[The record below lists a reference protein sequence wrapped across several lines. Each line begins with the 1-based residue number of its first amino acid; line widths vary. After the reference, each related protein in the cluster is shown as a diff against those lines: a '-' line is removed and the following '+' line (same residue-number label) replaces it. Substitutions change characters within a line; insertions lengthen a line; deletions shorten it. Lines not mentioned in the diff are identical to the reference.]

1 MIRFIPS
8 IENINHYQ
16 TGDLPDD
23 SIKLK
28 SPPTEQIMMKAGPIA
43 VVLCLIMSGTMFGKV
58 FVSQKICI
66 SPPFI
71 IVGFLI
77 GFILLIVHEWL
88 HAVVYPRPANVII
101 GKLKKSITF
110 VALASY
116 PLKRGRFVL
125 MSLLPFVLGII
136 PLSAFIISSPENT
149 IFNAIM
155 FGTACMGMV
164 SPFPDV
170 YNVYLVMRQTTKGDS
185 VMFYQDDMYRIK
197 AEKNR

>member
-1 MIRFIPS
+1 MIKFVPS
-8 IENINHYQ
+8 IEDINHYQ
-16 TGDLPDD
+16 TGDLPDNA
-23 SIKLK
+23 IKLK
-28 SPPTEQIMMKAGPIA
+28 SPPTEQIMMKAAPIA

-58 FVSQKICI
+58 FVSQRMCI

-77 GFILLIVHEWL
+77 GFILLVVHEWL
-88 HAVVYPRPANVII
+88 HAVVYLGTANVTI

-116 PLKRGRFVL
+116 PLKRGRFVF

-155 FGTACMGMV
+155 FGMACMGMV

-170 YNVYLVMRQTTKGDS
+170 YNVYLVMKQTNKGDS

-197 AEKNR
+197 PENR